1 MRSLLQPIAD
11 DAIARQVTPGIVV
24 LVSKD
29 SKTIGLE
36 AFGMTAGLEDSGQP
50 VQTDTIYDAASIT
63 KSAVTSTL
71 LMQMVAQ
78 GALSL
83 DTAVAPLLPELTG
96 AGSDAI
102 HLRHLLGHSSGLPAH
117 RHFFEAIW
125 AGDLAGA
132 SNRRDALVNM
142 AGAESLEY
150 APGTK
155 TIYSDLGYI
164 LLGRLLERV
173 ADTPLETLFS
183 ERIAQPLAM
192 RDSGFSSDIRNRLDR
207 VAPSQR
213 YPSRGLLHGEVHDDN
228 ANSAGGVCGH
238 AGLFTTAQD
247 LAKLAG
253 ALCSSYTTGQFI
265 DRATLHSFWREQ
277 ASPNTSWR
285 MGWDTPSP
293 IPGVSQSGDSWP
305 STGVGHLGFTGTAWW
320 LAPRENYFV
329 IILTNRVYYSWEKEG
344 IKRLRR
350 TLIDAIV
357 SELL

>member
-1 MRSLLQPIAD
+1 M
-11 DAIARQVTPGIVV
+11 VV
-24 LVSKD
+24 LASKGG
-29 SKTIGLE
+29 KTIGLE
-36 AFGMTAGLEDSGQP
+36 AFGRTAGLEDVGKA

-83 DTAVAPLLPELTG
+83 DTPVAPLLPELTG

-117 RHFFEAIW
+117 RHFFDAIW
-125 AGDLAGA
+125 AGDFAGA
-132 SNRRDALVNM
+132 ENRRDALVAM

-150 APGTK
+150 TPGTK

-173 ADTPLETLFS
+173 TDTPLETLFS
-183 ERIAQPLAM
+183 DRIAQPLEM
-192 RDSGFSSDIRNRLDR
+192 RDSGFCSDIRNRLDR

-213 YPSRGLLHGEVHDDN
+213 YPARGLLHGEVHDDN
-228 ANSAGGVCGH
+228 ANSAGGICGH
-238 AGLFTTAQD
+238 AGLFTTAED
-247 LAKLAG
+247 LAKLAD
-253 ALCSSYTTGQFI
+253 ALCRSYTTGQFI
-265 DRATLHSFWREQ
+265 ERGTLRSFWREQ
-277 ASPNTSWR
+277 AAPNTSWR

-320 LAPRENYFV
+320 LAPRENTFV
-329 IILTNRVYYSWEKEG
+329 IVLTNRVYYSWEKEG

-357 SELL
+357 SSLL